1 MAVATIETKIANPAR
16 RGKKMA
22 KRLSAKQL
30 KYFGTK
36 RQKAAARASRKKNR
50 AKPKAHH
57 RPRTKPNAARK
68 VITGYGSTVMN
79 PPHRKKRKN
88 ASASGKTNVVFNGK
102 KRKRKAGSAKKA
114 AAKKRTNPGA
124 LYALVNPARKKGN
137 KKMAAK
143 RKNHQ
148 RKRPAG
154 SHRKAKKMNR
164 TRRRNPGTLGRP
176 GDWLSLGAGAVA
188 GGYAASALPQFV
200 LGASNTGFMGYLAM
214 VASTAILAVVSHMT
228 LKKPMVT
235 YGIIGGGAGALIR
248 RVVGDYTPFGQYL
261 SVAGASGMGDYL
273 SGFNF
278 PVPQIIGGNGNTS
291 LGTPG
296 QIPVSVAGAGMN
308 AGRALMNV

>member
-1 MAVATIETKIANPAR
+1 
-16 RGKKMA
+16 MA

-79 PPHRKKRKN
+79 PPRRKKRKN
-88 ASASGKTNVVFNGK
+88 ASASGKTNVVFNPK

-143 RKNHQ
+143 RKNRQ

-154 SHRKAKKMNR
+154 SHRKATWKMNR
-164 TRRRNPGTLGRP
+164 TWRRNPGTLGRP

-188 GGYAASALPQFV
+188 GGYAASALPQMV
-200 LGASNTGFMGYLAM
+200 LGVSNTGFMGYLAM

-248 RVVGDYTPFGQYL
+248 RVVGDYTPLGQYL
-261 SVAGASGMGDYL
+261 TAAGASGMGDYL